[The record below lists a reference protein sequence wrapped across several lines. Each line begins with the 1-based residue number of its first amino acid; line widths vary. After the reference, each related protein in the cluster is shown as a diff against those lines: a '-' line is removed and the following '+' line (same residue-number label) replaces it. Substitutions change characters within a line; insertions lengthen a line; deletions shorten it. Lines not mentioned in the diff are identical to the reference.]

1 MRYVFLKN
9 FIELAST
16 FVSVLI
22 LDLILFMG
30 VIFVFPIFYIFLWIM
45 FGVGVITLLYIFIG
59 FYWLF
64 QTVTIDDSG
73 ISIYFFHKVIR
84 KVSWKE
90 IESIEKCSHL
100 TNPALRLIVH
110 NQKPLFL
117 DRRKKI
123 ISAIETCQER
133 SKALTQD
140 E

>member
-1 MRYVFLKN
+1 M
-9 FIELAST
+9 E
-16 FVSVLI
+16 
-22 LDLILFMG
+22 
-30 VIFVFPIFYIFLWIM
+30 VIFVLPIFYIFLWIM
-45 FGVGVITLLYIFIG
+45 FGVGVIVLLYIFIG

-73 ISIYFFHKVIR
+73 IFIYFFHKVVR

-100 TNPALRLIVH
+100 TNPALRLTVH

-133 SKALTQD
+133 NKALTQD